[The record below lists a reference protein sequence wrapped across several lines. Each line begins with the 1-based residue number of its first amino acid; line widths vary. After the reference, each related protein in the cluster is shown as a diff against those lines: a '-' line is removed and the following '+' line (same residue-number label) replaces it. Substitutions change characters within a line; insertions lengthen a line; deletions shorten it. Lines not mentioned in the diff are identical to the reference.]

1 MRTGAY
7 PVLSCIRQGWTSS
20 KRRFSSALAL
30 LCGIGKTGPVNLDDV
45 PQPENSTARA
55 ASDIARTYCSPSIL
69 NHCRRSYIWAASYGI
84 TYDIDF
90 DAELLYV
97 SAMLH
102 DIGLV
107 KEFDSHTVPFEVAG
121 GHVAWVF
128 GAGAGWPVERR
139 ARAAEVIV
147 RHMWDKVDVNGDPE
161 GHLLG
166 IGTGLEISGRDADKW
181 PAAFRSEVVRRIPRL
196 TLGEEFLRCFEDQ
209 ARRKPGSSAA
219 VAVESGLADRIASN
233 VLDRVLPGEH

>member
-1 MRTGAY
+1 
-7 PVLSCIRQGWTSS
+7 
-20 KRRFSSALAL
+20 
-30 LCGIGKTGPVNLDDV
+30 VNLDDV

-55 ASDIARTYCSPSIL
+55 ALDVATAYFSPTLL
-69 NHCRRSYIWAASYGI
+69 NHCLRSYLWAASYGI
-84 TYDIDF
+84 TYGIDF

-107 KEFDSHTVPFEVAG
+107 KEFDSHTVPFEEAG

-139 ARAAEVIV
+139 GRAAEVIV
-147 RHMWDKVDVNGDPE
+147 RHMWNKVDVNADPE
-161 GHLLG
+161 GHLLE
-166 IGTGLEISGRDADKW
+166 IGTGLDISGRDAGKW

-196 TLGEEFLRCFEDQ
+196 TLADEFLRCFEDQ
-209 ARRKPGSSAA
+209 ARRKPASSAA
-219 VAVESGLADRIASN
+219 AAVKGGLAGRIAAN
-233 VLDRVLPGEH
+233 VLDRTSPEPR

>member
-1 MRTGAY
+1 VPPCSHGIRNRRDPSAGAY
-7 PVLSCIRQGWTSS
+7 IGIG
-20 KRRFSSALAL
+20 FLAP
-30 LCGIGKTGPVNLDDV
+30 LCGVGKTGQVNLDDV
-45 PQPENSTARA
+45 PHPDNSTASA
-55 ASDIARTYCSPSIL
+55 ALDVAATYCSPALL
-69 NHCRRSYIWAASYGI
+69 NHCLRSYIWAASYGV
-84 TYDIDF
+84 TYGIAF

-107 KEFDSHTVPFEVAG
+107 KEFDSHTVPFEEAG

-181 PAAFRSEVVRRIPRL
+181 PAAFRSEVVGRIPRL

-209 ARRKPGSSAA
+209 ARRKPASSAA
-219 VAVESGLADRIASN
+219 AAVDSGLAGRIASN
-233 VLDRVLPGEH
+233 ILDRSFSEER